1 MSKLQDRGKALE
13 DKFFQ
18 EQEAKALLLLQ
29 EQIKKQEIQKSIAEH
44 TGISNEAVIASI
56 VKQGISVESFVA
68 IRLIPLV
75 LMSWASGSVE
85 SAEREAIHNHMFD
98 KGIQKD
104 SPTHVMVDGWL
115 SSKPDADLE
124 NSWADFVQEYTKTLS
139 DADKKSFVAEILGN
153 ADDVANAAGGFWGFG
168 AVSEGQQALLE
179 RLHGLLS

>member
-18 EQEAKALLLLQ
+18 EQEAKALLALQ
-29 EQIKKQEIQKSIAEH
+29 EQIKNQEIQKSIAEH
-44 TGISNEAVIASI
+44 TGISSESVIASI
-56 VKQGISVESFVA
+56 VNQGISIESFVA

-85 SAEREAIHNHMFD
+85 GAEREAIHNHMFE
-98 KGIQKD
+98 KGIKKD
-104 SPTHVMVDGWL
+104 SPAHVMVDGWL
-115 SSKPDADLE
+115 SSKPDASLE
-124 NSWADFVQEYTKTLS
+124 ASWVDFVQEYTKTLS

-168 AVSEGQQALLE
+168 AVSEGEQALLD
-179 RLHGLLS
+179 RLHGLLK